1 MLHEKNLYFQFS
13 YLVFLEPRADTCDL
27 CATLIL
33 DVLEVAGNVL
43 WTAYPRQ
50 FHKLLVLLMEQY
62 YSRMRNVVGGGGGPL
77 VRLEDFLK
85 NALTSGTIRLADG
98 MLPPNF
104 L

>member
-1 MLHEKNLYFQFS
+1 MYFQFS
-13 YLVFLEPRADTCDL
+13 EPRTDICDL

-33 DVLEVAGNVL
+33 NILEVAGNVL
-43 WTAYPRQ
+43 WSAYPKQ

-62 YSRMRNVVGGGGGPL
+62 YPRMRNVADGGGGPL
-77 VRLEDFLK
+77 VRLEEFL
-85 NALTSGTIRLADG
+85 NSTLTNGTIRLADG